1 MADNK
6 PPLTLSQKL
15 ADAVAMAV
23 GSWRFIIVQSML
35 LIAWILANIY
45 LPKQFHWDEYPFIL
59 LNLFLSFQAA
69 YTAPIIMMSSNRKE
83 DIDRRRSIAIYNL
96 ETEDHIILAKMLDHI
111 DKHFENIHG
120 RIDALEASKDL

>member
-15 ADAVAMAV
+15 ADGVAYAV
-23 GSWRFIIVQSML
+23 GSWRFVIIQSML
-35 LIAWILANIY
+35 LIAWIVANIC
-45 LPKQFHWDEYPFIL
+45 LPKALRWDPYPFIL

-69 YTAPIIMMSSNRKE
+69 YTAPIIMMSSNRRE
-83 DIDRRRSIAIYNL
+83 EIDRRRSIAIYNL

-111 DKHFENIHG
+111 DKHFDNLHT
-120 RIDALEASKDL
+120 RINNLEKL